1 MTATPLTLETFLA
14 VVFELV
20 RAGHG
25 GDIEWS
31 ENAGPPAS
39 PEDFAEE
46 AIFVICNGGMKN
58 TVARRIYDRVMPEVR
73 AGRPAG
79 GVFGHRMKA
88 HAIDLIWENRLQAF
102 GEYMAE
108 QTDEARIEYLGA
120 LRHIGPITKFHLAK
134 NFGIDVPKPDV
145 HLQRLADHCGET
157 VDGLCARLAQA
168 SGYKARTVDVLL
180 WRACAIGLIDSRS
193 GEVRLPA

>member
-1 MTATPLTLETFLA
+1 MKLDLSTFLQ
-14 VVFELV
+14 VVHALCA
-20 RAGHG
+20 AGFR

-31 ENAGPPAS
+31 EDAGPPAS

-46 AIFVICNGGMKN
+46 AIFVICNSGMKN
-58 TVARRIYDRVMPEVR
+58 TVARRIYDRILPELR

-88 HAIDLIWENRLQAF
+88 RAIDLIWENRRQAF
-102 GEYMAE
+102 DEYMAQ
-108 QTDEARIEYLGA
+108 QTDAARIEYLGA

-134 NFGIDVPKPDV
+134 NFGINVAKPDV

-157 VDGLCARLAQA
+157 VQGLCARLAEE
-168 SGYKARTVDVLL
+168 SRYKARTVDVLL
-180 WRACAIGLIDSRS
+180 WRACAIGLIDSRT